1 MSQVKLRNHCNGLP
15 NRWPENKTLFS
26 MMLMGNIILVN
37 CAIADE
43 RDSMV
48 SNPKTAYLAVLN
60 EQQAGDGFQS
70 NWTVINDTVMGGV
83 SNSQIEIAAGIAKF
97 SGYLSLEQNGGFAS
111 IRTPINQTMSN
122 EFNLI
127 CIKVKGDG
135 RVYQLR
141 LRTDDDWDSFS
152 YTKSFKTEKG
162 KWISVEF
169 NAEDFIPV
177 YRGRVID
184 APKLSYT
191 NIKQVGFLLADKQ
204 PGEFELSFK
213 DIEFIHS
220 NRDE

>member
-1 MSQVKLRNHCNGLP
+1 MSRVKQSHCSHGLP
-15 NRWPENKTLFS
+15 SWWFENKTLFS
-26 MMLMGNIILVN
+26 MMLMGSIILVN

-43 RDSMV
+43 RGLMV

-60 EQQAGDGFQS
+60 EQQVGDGFQG

-83 SNSQIEIAAGIAKF
+83 SNSKVEVTAGIAKF
-97 SGYLSLEQNGGFAS
+97 SGYLSLEQNGGFVS
-111 IRTPINQTMSN
+111 IRTPINQTMPN
-122 EFNLI
+122 ELNLI
-127 CIKVKGDG
+127 RIKVKGDG

-141 LRTDDDWDSFS
+141 LRTDDEWDSFS
-152 YTKSFKTEKG
+152 YSKSFKTEKD
-162 KWISVEF
+162 KWINVEF
-169 NAEDFIPV
+169 STVDFKPV

-213 DIEFIHS
+213 DIELTHS
-220 NRDE
+220 NKDQ